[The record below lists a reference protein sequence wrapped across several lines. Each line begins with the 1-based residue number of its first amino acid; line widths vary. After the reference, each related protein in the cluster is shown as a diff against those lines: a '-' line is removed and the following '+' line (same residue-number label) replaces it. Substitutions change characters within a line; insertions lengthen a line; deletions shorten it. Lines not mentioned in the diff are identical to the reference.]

1 MSVID
6 FHSHVLPGID
16 DGSRNTETSID
27 MLSLCK
33 KNGVDIVV
41 ATPHFYADSNRVERF
56 VENRK
61 IAYDKIMGDCA
72 DIPQVIMGAEIA
84 YFEGI
89 SKAEKIDALTIG
101 DTDIMLLEMPFVIW
115 SDSVMQEVRDLIEKR
130 HFHIIIAH
138 IERFLRIP
146 GNKPYVKE
154 LIQMPVTVQ
163 VNAETLLDF
172 RQRSRMFKLF
182 KEGKAH
188 ILGSDCHGMH
198 HRRPNL
204 WEGREALSGKFG
216 TEILERIDIYGSD
229 LLQEHH
235 R

>member
-16 DGSRNTETSID
+16 DGSRNTETSIG
-27 MLSLCK
+27 MLSMCR

-56 VENRK
+56 VENRR
-61 IAYDKIMGDCA
+61 IAYDKIMGACA

-89 SKAEKIDALTIG
+89 SKAEKIDALTIE

-154 LIQMPVTVQ
+154 LLQMPVTVQ
-163 VNAETLLDF
+163 VNAEAFQDF
-172 RQRSRMFKLF
+172 RQRGKVFKLF
-182 KEGKAH
+182 KNGQAH

-198 HRRPNL
+198 HRVPNL
-204 WEGREALSGKFG
+204 WEGREALAEKLGRDF
-216 TEILERIDIYGSD
+216 LDHIDSYGSD
-229 LLQEHH
+229 LLQQH
-235 R
+235 RR